1 MTSLSGKYFT
11 ELQPFYRAKAMRE
24 IDRQTHTTLGISEYA
39 LMCRAGEAAFHV
51 LISQWP
57 KARRILVLCGT
68 GNNGGDGW
76 VLARLADDAGLECRV
91 ALFGDPA
98 RIASAARMAY
108 DAWCENNR
116 EAHVDAE
123 ILNAGDL
130 DTGACDIVIDALTG
144 IGLSGPARAAFVE
157 LITLVNG
164 SSVPV
169 LSLDVPSG
177 VDADTGSVIGSA
189 IHATTTMTFIAH
201 KPGLLTGAALNH
213 VGRLVLADLGAPAAV
228 FQSVPADGCRLSA
241 DAAGGLAA
249 RSTTAH
255 KGHFGHVLVIGGN
268 RGMGGAALLAAGA
281 ALRSGAGLVSLATR
295 SEHVS
300 AALTRHPELM
310 VTGLDDAA
318 ALPALCD
325 GKSVIVIGP
334 GLGQDDWAKQ
344 CLRHAVEAGVPL
356 VCDADALKVIAEGV
370 VTMPPD
376 IPLIITP
383 HPGEAA
389 RLAGVPTDEIESDR
403 VRWAVTLAERHAAV
417 VVLKGAGTVV
427 APLSKEDPPVIC
439 AGGNPGMATGGMG
452 DVLAGLI
459 GALVAQGLTLME
471 ASTLGVATHARAG
484 DLAWERYGVGL
495 TASDVADGLGV
506 ALSPNGPLA

>member
-1 MTSLSGKYFT
+1 
-11 ELQPFYRAKAMRE
+11 MRE
-24 IDRQTHTTLGISEYA
+24 IDRQTYTALGISEYA
-39 LMCRAGEAAFHV
+39 LMCQAGEAAFQLLV
-51 LISQWP
+51 SQWP
-57 KARRILVLCGT
+57 EARRILVLCGT

-76 VLARLADDAGLECRV
+76 VLARLADKAGLECRV
-91 ALFGDPA
+91 AVFGDPA
-98 RIASAARMAY
+98 RIAGAARMGY
-108 DAWCENNR
+108 DAWCESNR
-116 EAHVDAE
+116 GALVNAE
-123 ILNAGDL
+123 TLNAGDL
-130 DTGACDIVIDALTG
+130 EIGACDIVIDALTG
-144 IGLSGPARAAFVE
+144 IGLSGPARADFVE

-189 IHATTTMTFIAH
+189 IQATTTMTFIAH

-213 VGRLVLADLGAPAAV
+213 VGRLVLADLGAPPPV
-228 FQSVPADGCRLSA
+228 FESVPADGYRISA
-241 DAAGGLAA
+241 DAAGGLGA

-318 ALPALCD
+318 ALPELCE
-325 GKSVIVIGP
+325 GKGVIVVGP

-344 CLRHAVEAGVPL
+344 CLRHAVEAGLPI
-356 VCDADALKVIAEGV
+356 VCDADALNVIAEGV
-370 VTMPPD
+370 VTMPPG

-389 RLAGVPTDEIESDR
+389 RLADVPTGEIESDR
-403 VRWAVTLAERHAAV
+403 VRWAVTLAERYAAV
-417 VVLKGAGTVV
+417 VVLKGAGTVI
-427 APLSKEDPPVIC
+427 ASPSKEEQPVVC

-459 GALVAQGLTLME
+459 GALVAQGLPLME

-495 TASDVADGLGV
+495 TATDVADGLGV
-506 ALSPNGPLA
+506 ALSPTVPSA

>member
-1 MTSLSGKYFT
+1 MTSLSGGYFT
-11 ELQPFYRAKAMRE
+11 ELQPFYRAAAMRE
-24 IDRQTHTTLGISEYA
+24 IDRQTFTALGISEYA

-51 LISQWP
+51 LVSQWP
-57 KARRILVLCGT
+57 EARRILVLCGT

-76 VLARLADDAGLECRV
+76 VLARLAYEAGLECRV
-91 ALFGDPA
+91 ALFGDPS
-98 RIASAARMAY
+98 RIAGAARMAY
-108 DAWCENNR
+108 DAWCESNMGTYVN
-116 EAHVDAE
+116 AE
-123 ILNAGDL
+123 TLNAGDL
-130 DTGACDIVIDALTG
+130 EIDACDIVIDALTG
-144 IGLSGPARAAFVE
+144 IGLSGPARADFVE
-157 LITLVNG
+157 LIALINA
-164 SSVPV
+164 SPVPV

-177 VDADTGSVIGSA
+177 VDGDTGSVIGSA
-189 IHATTTMTFIAH
+189 IHATTTITFIAH

-213 VGRLVLADLGAPAAV
+213 VGQLVLTDLGAPSPV
-228 FQSVPADGCRLSA
+228 FESVSADGYHISA
-241 DAAGGLAA
+241 DAAGGLAT
-249 RSTTAH
+249 RSMTAH

-325 GKSVIVIGP
+325 GKSAIVIGP
-334 GLGQDDWAKQ
+334 GLRQDDWAKQ
-344 CLRHAVEAGVPL
+344 CLRHAVETGLPL
-356 VCDADALKVIAEGV
+356 VCDADALNVIAEGA
-370 VTMPPD
+370 VTIPSD
-376 IPLIITP
+376 LPLIITP

-389 RLAGVPTDEIESDR
+389 RLADVPTGEIESDR
-403 VRWAVTLAERHAAV
+403 VRWAATLAERYAAV

-427 APLSKEDPPVIC
+427 ASVSKEDLPIIC
-439 AGGNPGMATGGMG
+439 TGGNPGMATGGMG

-459 GALVAQGLTLME
+459 GALVVQGLTLME

-484 DLAWERYGVGL
+484 DVAWERYGVGL
-495 TASDVADGLGV
+495 TATDVADGLGV
-506 ALSPNGPLA
+506 ALSPSALSA

>member
-1 MTSLSGKYFT
+1 
-11 ELQPFYRAKAMRE
+11 MRE
-24 IDRQTHTTLGISEYA
+24 IDRQTYTALGISEYA
-39 LMCRAGEAAFHV
+39 LMCRAGEAAFQLLV
-51 LISQWP
+51 SQWP

-76 VLARLADDAGLECRV
+76 VLARLADKAGLECRV
-91 ALFGDPA
+91 AVFGDPA
-98 RIASAARMAY
+98 RIAGAARMAF
-108 DAWCENNR
+108 DVWCESNSG
-116 EAHVDAE
+116 AHVNAE
-123 ILNAGDL
+123 TLNAGDL
-130 DTGACDIVIDALTG
+130 EIGACDIVIDALTG
-144 IGLSGPARAAFVE
+144 IGLSGPSRADFVE
-157 LITLVNG
+157 LIMLVNG

-177 VDADTGSVIGSA
+177 VDADTGSVIASA
-189 IHATTTMTFIAH
+189 IQATTTMTFIAH

-213 VGRLVLADLGAPAAV
+213 VGRLVLADLGAPSAV
-228 FQSVPADGCRLSA
+228 FESVPADGYRFSA

-300 AALTRHPELM
+300 AALTRYPELM
-310 VTGLDDAA
+310 VTGLDDVA
-318 ALPALCD
+318 ALSALCD
-325 GKSVIVIGP
+325 RKSIIVIGP
-334 GLGQDDWAKQ
+334 GLGQDDWARQ
-344 CLRHAVEAGVPL
+344 CLRHAVEAGLPL
-356 VCDADALKVIAEGV
+356 VCDADALNVIAEGV

-389 RLAGVPTDEIESDR
+389 RLADVPTGEIESDR
-403 VRWAVTLAERHAAV
+403 VWWAATLAERYAGV
-417 VVLKGAGTVV
+417 VVLKGAGTVI
-427 APLSKEDPPVIC
+427 ASPSKEDPPIIC

-495 TASDVADGLGV
+495 TATDVADGLGV
-506 ALSPNGPLA
+506 ALSPTAPST

>member
-1 MTSLSGKYFT
+1 MTSLSGRYFS
-11 ELQPFYRAKAMRE
+11 ELQPFYRSRAMRE
-24 IDRQTHTTLGISEYA
+24 IDRQTYTALGISEYA
-39 LMCRAGEAAFHV
+39 LMCRAGEAAFQLLV
-51 LISQWP
+51 SQWP
-57 KARRILVLCGT
+57 EARRILVLCGT

-76 VLARLADDAGLECRV
+76 VLARLADEAGLECRV

-98 RIASAARMAY
+98 RIAGAARMAY
-108 DAWCENNR
+108 GAWCESNSGTHCN
-116 EAHVDAE
+116 AE
-123 ILNAGDL
+123 TLNPGDL
-130 DTGACDIVIDALTG
+130 EIDACDIVIDALTG

-189 IHATTTMTFIAH
+189 IQATTTMTFIAH

-241 DAAGGLAA
+241 DAAVGLAA

-356 VCDADALKVIAEGV
+356 VCDADALNVIAEGV

-389 RLAGVPTDEIESDR
+389 RLADVPTGEIESDR
-403 VRWAVTLAERHAAV
+403 VRWAATLAERYAGV
-417 VVLKGAGTVV
+417 VALKGAGTVV
-427 APLSKEDPPVIC
+427 ASHSKEDPPVIC

-459 GALVAQGLTLME
+459 GALVAQGLTLTE

-484 DLAWERYGVGL
+484 DAAWERYGVGL
-495 TASDVADGLGV
+495 TATDVADGLGV
-506 ALSPNGPLA
+506 ALSATALSA

>member
-1 MTSLSGKYFT
+1 MTSLSGRYFT
-11 ELQPFYRAKAMRE
+11 ELQPFYRAAAMRE
-24 IDRQTHTTLGISEYA
+24 IDHQTYTALGISEYA
-39 LMCRAGEAAFHV
+39 LMCRAGEAAFQQLV
-51 LISQWP
+51 SQWP
-57 KARRILVLCGT
+57 EARRTLVLCGT

-76 VLARLADDAGLECRV
+76 VLARLAANAGLECRV
-91 ALFGDPA
+91 ALFGDTS
-98 RIASAARMAY
+98 RIVGAARMAY
-108 DAWCENNR
+108 DAWCESNK
-116 EAHVDAE
+116 EAHVNAE
-123 ILNAGDL
+123 TLNAGDL
-130 DTGACDIVIDALTG
+130 EIGACDIVIDALTG
-144 IGLSGPARAAFVE
+144 IGLSGPARADFVE
-157 LITLVNG
+157 LIALVNG
-164 SSVPV
+164 SPVPV

-189 IHATTTMTFIAH
+189 IQATTTMTFIAH
-201 KPGLLTGAALNH
+201 KPGLLTGTALNH
-213 VGRLVLADLGAPAAV
+213 VGQLLLADLGAPIAV
-228 FQSVPADGCRLSA
+228 VESVPADGYRISA
-241 DAAGGLAA
+241 DAAGGLIP

-268 RGMGGAALLAAGA
+268 QGMGGAALLAAGA

-318 ALPALCD
+318 ALPALCE

-344 CLRHAVEAGVPL
+344 CLRHAVEAGLPL
-356 VCDADALKVIAEGV
+356 VCDADALNVIAEGM

-389 RLAGVPTDEIESDR
+389 RLADVPTGEIESDR
-403 VRWAVTLAERHAAV
+403 VRWAATLAERYAGVA
-417 VVLKGAGTVV
+417 VLKGAGTVV
-427 APLSKEDPPVIC
+427 ASPFKEDSPVIC

-459 GALVAQGLTLME
+459 GALVGQGLTLME
-471 ASTLGVATHARAG
+471 ASALGVSVHARAG

-495 TASDVADGLGV
+495 TATDVADGLGV
-506 ALSPNGPLA
+506 ALSPTAPSA

>member
-1 MTSLSGKYFT
+1 MTSLSGRYFS
-11 ELQPFYRAKAMRE
+11 ELQPFYRATAMRE
-24 IDRQTHTTLGISEYA
+24 IDRQTYTALGISEYA
-39 LMCRAGEAAFHV
+39 LMCRAGEAAFHA

-76 VLARLADDAGLECRV
+76 VLARLADEAGLECRV

-98 RIASAARMAY
+98 RIAGAARMAY
-108 DAWCENNR
+108 GAWCESNSGTHCN
-116 EAHVDAE
+116 AE
-123 ILNAGDL
+123 TLNPGDL
-130 DTGACDIVIDALTG
+130 EIDACDIVIDALTG

-189 IHATTTMTFIAH
+189 IQATTTMTFIAH

-228 FQSVPADGCRLSA
+228 FQSVPADGYRLAA
-241 DAAGGLAA
+241 DAAVGLAA

-325 GKSVIVIGP
+325 GKSAIVIGP
-334 GLGQDDWAKQ
+334 GLGQDDWAKE

-356 VCDADALKVIAEGV
+356 VCDADALNMVAEGV
-370 VTMPPD
+370 VTVPPD

-389 RLAGVPTDEIESDR
+389 RLAGVPTGEIESDR
-403 VRWAVTLAERHAAV
+403 VRWAATLAERYAGV

-427 APLSKEDPPVIC
+427 ASHSKEDPPVIC

-495 TASDVADGLGV
+495 TATDVADGLGV
-506 ALSPNGPLA
+506 ALSATALSA